1 MLWTVE
7 TISEIQNLTN
17 LTNLT
22 HPILFQDKIIIS
34 VRAIP
39 VAVVMH
45 KVLMVHADNI
55 YGLLT
60 RFEVV

>member
-17 LTNLT
+17 PTNLT
-22 HPILFQDKIIIS
+22 HPTLFQDKIIIS

-39 VAVVMH
+39 VAACN
-45 KVLMVHADNI
+45 KVLMVHADNNI
-55 YGLLT
+55 YGL
-60 RFEVV
+60 RNSV